1 MRILVHDYSGHPF
14 QVQLS
19 RELARRGHVVLHLH
33 CSSFLTGKGSVE
45 QRDDEPDTFAV
56 EAIDL
61 GEPFQKYSAR
71 KRWPQERRY
80 GRLCADRIER
90 FGPDVVLS
98 SNAPLFV
105 QQILVARTRRMGA
118 RFVFWQQDVYSIA
131 MQNIARRKLPVL
143 GGLLGRAFVR
153 MERTMLAKSD
163 WVVPISEDFV
173 PVLRRW
179 GIDDDAIVVVENWAP
194 LDELASTG
202 TTGWADEHGLAGRT
216 VLLYSGT
223 LGLKHN
229 PRVLLKLARRLG
241 DRDDARVVVISEG
254 LGAQWLR
261 NQNEADPVPGLVLL
275 PFQSYERLP
284 EVMSNA
290 AVLLAILEPEAG
302 VFSVPSKVLSYH
314 CAERPILAAIPREN
328 LAARIIQRNGSGVV
342 VDPGD
347 DEAFI
352 GAAMELLD
360 DAERRCAM
368 GARARA
374 YAESAFDITTITE
387 RFERI
392 LTAARPSVARNHA
405 PSTFRQPTGI
415 T

>member
-1 MRILVHDYSGHPF
+1 
-14 QVQLS
+14 
-19 RELARRGHVVLHLH
+19 
-33 CSSFLTGKGSVE
+33 
-45 QRDDEPDTFAV
+45 
-56 EAIDL
+56 
-61 GEPFQKYSAR
+61 
-71 KRWPQERRY
+71 
-80 GRLCADRIER
+80 
-90 FGPDVVLS
+90 
-98 SNAPLFV
+98 
-105 QQILVARTRRMGA
+105 
-118 RFVFWQQDVYSIA
+118 
-131 MQNIARRKLPVL
+131 VL

-179 GIDDDAIVVVENWAP
+179 GIDDRAIVVVENWAP

-202 TTGWADEHGLAGRT
+202 ATAWADEHGLTGRT

-229 PRVLLKLARRLG
+229 PRVLLELARRLG

>member
-45 QRDDEPDTFAV
+45 QRDDEPETFSV

-98 SNAPLFV
+98 SNTPLFS
-105 QQILVARTRRMGA
+105 QQILVRRTRQTGA

-143 GGLLGRAFVR
+143 GGLLGRVFVR

-163 WVVPISEDFV
+163 WVVPISDDFV

-179 GIDDDAIVVVENWAP
+179 GIDESSIMVVENWAP

-202 TTGWADEHGLAGRT
+202 ATGWADEHDLTGRT

-229 PRVLLKLARRLG
+229 PSVLLELARRLG

-254 LGAQWLR
+254 LGAEWLR
-261 NQNEADPVPGLVLL
+261 RENEANPAPALVLL
-275 PFQSYERLP
+275 PFQSYECLP
-284 EVMSNA
+284 EVMSSA

-328 LAARIIQRNGSGVV
+328 LAARIVEHNGSGVV

-352 GAAMELLD
+352 LAAMELL
-360 DAERRCAM
+360 EHPEQRRVM
-368 GARARA
+368 GGRARA
-374 YAESAFDITTITE
+374 YAEATFDITTIAE
-387 RFERI
+387 RFERV
-392 LTAARPSVARNHA
+392 LTNARPSVARTHA
-405 PSTFRQPTGI
+405 TSSFRQPTRI
-415 T
+415 A

>member
-45 QRDDEPDTFAV
+45 RRDDDPQTFSV

-98 SNAPLFV
+98 SNTPLFA
-105 QQILVARTRRMGA
+105 QKILVARTRQIGA

-143 GGLLGRAFVR
+143 GGLLGYVFVR

-173 PVLRRW
+173 PALRRW
-179 GIDDDAIVVVENWAP
+179 GIDDSAIVVIENWAP
-194 LDELASTG
+194 LDELASARP
-202 TTGWADEHGLAGRT
+202 TGWADEHGLAGRT
-216 VLLYSGT
+216 LLLYSGT

-229 PRVLLKLARRLG
+229 PSVLLELARRLG

-254 LGAQWLR
+254 LGAEWLR
-261 NQNEADPVPGLVLL
+261 TENEADPTPGLVLL
-275 PFQSYERLP
+275 PFQSYEVLP
-284 EVMSNA
+284 EVMASA

-314 CAERPILAAIPREN
+314 CAARPILAAIPSEN
-328 LAARIIQRNGSGVV
+328 LAARIIERNGSGVV

-352 GAAMELLD
+352 GAATALLD
-360 DAERRCAM
+360 DAERRRSM
-368 GARARA
+368 GERARD
-374 YAESAFDITTITE
+374 YAEAAFDITTIAA

-392 LTAARPSVARNHA
+392 LTAAPASVATTHA
-405 PSTFRQPTGI
+405 SSSLREPTRI
-415 T
+415 A